1 METQTNQITKMPT
14 DAETIKGNA
23 FDKLPSKTE
32 IQAWIVSYIA
42 QLLAIDPDEVSV
54 TIPFDQY
61 GLDSSAAVGMTGDLE
76 DWIER
81 KIDPTLLYDYP
92 TIESLVQHLGEELK
106 VQM

>member
-1 METQTNQITKMPT
+1 METQNNQMTKMHT
-14 DAETIKGNA
+14 DAESIKIDA

-42 QLLAIDPDEVSV
+42 ELLAIDPDEVNI
-54 TIPFDQY
+54 TIPFDNY

-92 TIESLVQHLGEELK
+92 TIESLVQHLDEELK
-106 VQM
+106 VKV